1 MLPPVLPPALPVPSR
16 GAGLAAGPIDPR
28 SVEVFYWVVQLGGF
42 RRAADRLHTTQPAV
56 SARIAGLEAALGVRL
71 LERGQRRRVRATAEG
86 VVLLSYAERLLALT
100 GEMQAAFSAGAL
112 TGVVRLGVA
121 ETIVHTWLATLM
133 QRLHENYPRLEV
145 DIVVDVSV
153 NLRAQ
158 LLAGEVD
165 VALLMGPVGGAGV
178 QDLVLCDYAVAWV
191 AAPVFAHRFAAA
203 PLTLAALAGVPIVTY
218 ARATRPYQHLR
229 ALFAAGPAPRLFAN
243 TSLASIARMVLDG
256 IGVGVIAPAA
266 IGAELAQGRLVLL
279 DGPALEPLRFTASW
293 RDGPDSLGAATV
305 ARLAQDVAKGEQF
318 EQVR

>member
-1 MLPPVLPPALPVPSR
+1 M
-16 GAGLAAGPIDPR
+16 
-28 SVEVFYWVVQLGGF
+28 
-42 RRAADRLHTTQPAV
+42 
-56 SARIAGLEAALGVRL
+56 
-71 LERGQRRRVRATAEG
+71 
-86 VVLLSYAERLLALT
+86 LLSYAERLLALT

-133 QRLHENYPRLEV
+133 QRLHESYPRLEV

-191 AAPVFAHRFAAA
+191 AAPGFAHRFAAA

-218 ARATRPYQHLR
+218 ARATRPYQQLR

-256 IGVGVIAPAA
+256 IGGGGDPSGGDRG
-266 IGAELAQGRLVLL
+266 GAGA
-279 DGPALEPLRFTASW
+279 
-293 RDGPDSLGAATV
+293 GAAGAAGWPGAGAAALHRQL
-305 ARLAQDVAKGEQF
+305 ARRAGRPGGGDRGAAGAGRGQRGAV
-318 EQVR
+318 